1 MEIENLVEKMKVVLA
16 SAFSLYLKSHN
27 YHWNVTGP
35 NFKQY
40 HDFFGEYYEDVHAS
54 VDEYAERIR
63 TLKAFAPGSLKRF
76 SELSVISDEM
86 SIPSPKFMFVRL
98 AQDNEKFV
106 MELKEAHTMAE
117 ELEQQGIA
125 SLLED
130 RIDFHEKMQWMLG
143 SHADI

>member
-1 MEIENLVEKMKVVLA
+1 MSFI
-16 SAFSLYLKSHN
+16 
-27 YHWNVTGP
+27 
-35 NFKQY
+35 FK
-40 HDFFGEYYEDVHAS
+40 
-54 VDEYAERIR
+54 
-63 TLKAFAPGSLKRF
+63 F

-130 RIDFHEKMQWMLG
+130 RIDFHKKMQWMLD